1 MTELVVGK
9 HEFYP
14 YECSKCNGPTLQ
26 DLEELLRSLKDEKR
40 ETVGTIA
47 RQPRRREHDVPPSAD
62 LGLNNLMD

>member
-9 HEFYP
+9 YEFYP
-14 YECSKCNGPTLQ
+14 YECSKCKEPTLH

-47 RQPRRREHDVPPSAD
+47 RQPRRRDDDNARAD
-62 LGLNNLMD
+62 NQS